1 MNQLDFA
8 SSEYRNA
15 GLGQTELRLHYLN
28 SPDGDSDPAKLRA
41 AAKELETYFLH
52 VLIREM
58 RKTVPPNPLINGGKA
73 EEIFQDFLDEE
84 MAMELARS
92 NQFGLAD
99 SIYESLQNVLKQ
111 KPKYADI

>member
-8 SSEYRNA
+8 SPEYRNA
-15 GLGQTELRLHYLN
+15 GLGQTELRLQYLN
-28 SPDGDSDPAKLRA
+28 SADNDSNPEKVHA
-41 AAKELETYFLH
+41 AARELETYFLH

-58 RKTVPPNPLINGGKA
+58 RKTVPPNPLIHGGKA
-73 EEIFQDFLDEE
+73 EEIFQDFFDEE
-84 MAMELARS
+84 MAIELSRS

-111 KPKYADI
+111 KPTYADI